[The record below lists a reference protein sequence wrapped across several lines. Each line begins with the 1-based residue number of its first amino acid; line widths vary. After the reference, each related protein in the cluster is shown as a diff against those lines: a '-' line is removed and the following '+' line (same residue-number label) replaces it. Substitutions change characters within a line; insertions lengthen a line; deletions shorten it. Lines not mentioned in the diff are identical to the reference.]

1 MYFLF
6 FIFFA
11 NVTPDPHHFIFHYFI
26 YSKKMKNSSPAL
38 TEEGWELVRWEENEP
53 ECSEKL

>member
-1 MYFLF
+1 
-6 FIFFA
+6 
-11 NVTPDPHHFIFHYFI
+11 
-26 YSKKMKNSSPAL
+26 MKNSSPAL